1 MYMVRKTKIKRKR
14 NVKKTRRK
22 RIRGGVK
29 TAAQVAA
36 AARIANQKEQT
47 EARQFAAGKAIAK
60 QAAADHQAKQA
71 EEQFAAHEQTVQAWN
86 DEANRQQTN
95 AMKLSGL
102 KWNTQDAA
110 ESVNPDMAYRGWVDE
125 DPFANHDI
133 VGQTTAFLERAS
145 RPKTV
150 EVKARNKKLNII
162 LSSFS
167 KASNILLEKRVANES
182 NPRSE
187 ESKSVMSDVVPVTY
201 VDDYKESVRQLIRTF
216 ISNITSKIYED
227 FAHTS
232 DAPKPYLTK
241 VEYIISYGNPD
252 DETLS
257 KIICGNYF
265 EKVCSLYN
273 IETDMSDVDDNMTLC
288 LTVLRT
294 PYTYEP
300 PTDIK
305 ADIAATAY
313 IDTIKKQIMDDED
326 DL

>member
-1 MYMVRKTKIKRKR
+1 MVRKTKIKRKR

-47 EARQFAAGKAIAK
+47 EAWQSVAGKAIAK

-95 AMKLSGL
+95 AMKLTGL
-102 KWNTQDAA
+102 KWNAQDAA
-110 ESVNPDMAYRGWVDE
+110 KSVNLDMAYRGWVGE
-125 DPFANHDI
+125 DSFAGHN
-133 VGQTTAFLERAS
+133 VLGQMTEFPEKNS
-145 RPKTV
+145 RKKTV
-150 EVKARNKKLNII
+150 EVKARNQKLIII
-162 LSSFS
+162 LSNFF

-201 VDDYKESVRQLIRTF
+201 VDDYKESVRQLIRTV

-241 VEYIISYGNPD
+241 VGYIISYGNPD
-252 DETLS
+252 DETVS
-257 KIICGNYF
+257 KIISGNYF

-273 IETDMSDVDDNMTLC
+273 IENDMSDVDDNMTSC
-288 LTVLRT
+288 LTILRT

-313 IDTIKKQIMDDED
+313 IDIIKQQFPDDD